1 MGRIK
6 TTMAKSVTHDLF
18 KHYEDEFTTEF
29 EDNKE
34 VVEAHLKGASKKL
47 RNVIAGYATRLKRR
61 AEA

>member
-1 MGRIK
+1 
-6 TTMAKSVTHDLF
+6 MAKSVTHDLF